1 MATTANVSV
10 FNVIYR
16 PQPPSARFH
25 ASIHPLLELSLA
37 QTASQGAYLYRLDR
51 DPEALELMAWSG
63 LAASDIE
70 SFDVELRPQAAAWH
84 RENLTPVLLDREA
97 WSDWGLEQFPEF
109 LRNRFQAAASIPL
122 VDGGIVVGIANI
134 CRISPATF
142 QPRETAFLRSLSLPL
157 GTLVAHTTARARLEV
172 EVQELS
178 RKLSDRKLLDRAKG
192 LLQANFQWTEE
203 QAYLH
208 LRRSSRQRRIPMRDI
223 AQEVIELAVRHG
235 SAQ

>member
-1 MATTANVSV
+1 M
-10 FNVIYR
+10 
-16 PQPPSARFH
+16 
-25 ASIHPLLELSLA
+25 
-37 QTASQGAYLYRLDR
+37 
-51 DPEALELMAWSG
+51 
-63 LAASDIE
+63 
-70 SFDVELRPQAAAWH
+70 
-84 RENLTPVLLDREA
+84 
-97 WSDWGLEQFPEF
+97 
-109 LRNRFQAAASIPL
+109 
-122 VDGGIVVGIANI
+122 
-134 CRISPATF
+134 
-142 QPRETAFLRSLSLPL
+142 
-157 GTLVAHTTARARLEV
+157 AHTTARARLEV